1 MQPYRVD
8 VSSILE
14 DLGASE
20 HVDGAFPLDRLVV
33 GEAEF
38 TLLGPASVAITLTN
52 TGSGVVASGTV
63 SARVTTECSRCL
75 EPFELLI
82 TGEVEGFYVQHGL
95 EIDVPEDQEVEPI
108 LPDNTIDLAGALLA
122 ALTVEAPFAPVH
134 DESCAGLCP
143 VCGCDLNVE
152 HCECHDAVP
161 EAHTFAGLKDLL
173 GEDLGTDAE
182 ER

>member
-1 MQPYRVD
+1 MHPYRVD

-20 HVDGAFPLDRLVV
+20 YVDGAFPLDRLLV
-33 GEAEF
+33 GDAEF
-38 TLLGPASVAITLTN
+38 WLLEPARFAVTLTN
-52 TGSGVVASGTV
+52 TGSGIVVTGAV
-63 SARVTTECSRCL
+63 SARATTECSRCL

-95 EIDVPEDQEVEPI
+95 ETDVPEEQEVELI
-108 LPDNTIDLAGALLA
+108 FPDNTIDLAPALLA

-143 VCGCDLNVE
+143 LCGCDLNVE
-152 HCECHDAVP
+152 HCDCHDAVP
-161 EAHTFAGLKDLL
+161 ETHPFAALRDLL
-173 GEDLGTDAE
+173 EEDPGSHAN